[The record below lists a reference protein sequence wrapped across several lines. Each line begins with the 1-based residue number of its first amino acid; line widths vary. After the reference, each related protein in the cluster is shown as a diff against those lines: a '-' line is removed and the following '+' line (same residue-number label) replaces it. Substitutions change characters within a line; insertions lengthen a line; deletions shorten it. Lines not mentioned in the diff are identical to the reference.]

1 MTGTTMLGAVRKVRG
16 ALLLLALAATACG
29 GGGSGSGSSIAATTE
44 VPATTEDKLTVT
56 IFNDQLDPIRT
67 WLLVEGQRVRLG
79 QVQSNGSE
87 TFYYSIPGIR
97 QVRLEFDIS
106 LGRRCVTVDRAL
118 GPGESIEV
126 RIPIQLTA
134 FPGVCR

>member
-1 MTGTTMLGAVRKVRG
+1 MTGGRRSRTGRAVRG
-16 ALLLLALAATACG
+16 AFVALTLASIGCG
-29 GGGSGSGSSIAATTE
+29 GGGSDTGSSIQATTE
-44 VPATTEDKLTVT
+44 TPASTADVLT
-56 IFNDQLDPIRT
+56 IIINNDQLDPIRT

-87 TFYYSIPGIR
+87 TFYYAIPGIR

-106 LGRRCVTVDRAL
+106 LGRRCVTVDRPL
-118 GPGESIEV
+118 GPGENIEV
-126 RIPIQLTA
+126 RIPVRLTA